1 MPRWSVEIPR
11 GRTKIR
17 LTYGLDRHIGFFAV
31 VLHPGGKVEYDALHQ
46 GYTGLPG
53 LLDFLVESGVFTR
66 DDMEEGLEALLTA
79 DDPGDIEGDAGLV
92 AEMVC
97 RIKMAAAED

>member
-31 VLHPGGKVEYDALHQ
+31 VLHPGGKVEYDSTRP
-46 GYTGLPG
+46 GYRGLPG
-53 LLDFLVESGVFTR
+53 LLDMLVEAGAFTR

-79 DDPGDIEGDAGLV
+79 DDPGDIEEDAGIV
-92 AEMVC
+92 AIMVF
-97 RIKMAAAED
+97 RLKRAAAGD